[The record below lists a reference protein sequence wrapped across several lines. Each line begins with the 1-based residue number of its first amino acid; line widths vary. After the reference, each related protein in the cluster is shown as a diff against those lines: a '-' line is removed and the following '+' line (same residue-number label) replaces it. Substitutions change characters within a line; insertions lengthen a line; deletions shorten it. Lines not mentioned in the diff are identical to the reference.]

1 MRKRLAI
8 AALVAGALVPGA
20 LYAAGVSPINTAL
33 DPGNIVGTL
42 NTIIGQLNG
51 VQCVASG
58 ATPQTC
64 NGTRGVVT
72 TNSLS
77 TAAVTNAAFVINNSA
92 VTATAVMN
100 CNLTAYSGTL
110 VTNGVPVILT
120 CVPGAG
126 IITVNIYNAGATNAL
141 GGTLNISFTVN
152 QN

>member
-1 MRKRLAI
+1 MLKRLVI
-8 AALVAGALVPGA
+8 AAVACALASGAF
-20 LYAAGVSPINTAL
+20 AAAVTPVSGPVDIGGMVGV
-33 DPGNIVGTL
+33 L

-72 TNSLS
+72 TNALS
-77 TAAVTNAAFVINNSA
+77 TAAVTNAAYVINNSS
-92 VTATAVMN
+92 VTATSVMN

-120 CVPGAG
+120 CVPGAST
-126 IITVNIYNAGATNAL
+126 ITVNIYNAGATNAL
-141 GGTLNISFTVN
+141 NGTLNIAFAVE

>member
-1 MRKRLAI
+1 MIFQRLTL
-8 AALVAGALVPGA
+8 AAVACALTSGAF
-20 LYAAGVSPINTAL
+20 AAGVTPITGAV
-33 DPGNIVGTL
+33 DIGGITGVL
-42 NTIIGQLNG
+42 NNIIGQING

-72 TNSLS
+72 TNTLS
-77 TAAVTNAAFVINNSA
+77 TAAVTNAAFVINNSL
-92 VTATAVMN
+92 VTTNSVMN

-120 CVPGAG
+120 CVPGAST
-126 IITVNIYNAGATNAL
+126 ITVNIYNAGAANAL
-141 GGTLNISFTVN
+141 NGTLNISFAVE

>member
-1 MRKRLAI
+1 MLKRLLI
-8 AALVAGALVPGA
+8 AAVLASIPCGVFAAAVA
-20 LYAAGVSPINTAL
+20 PITGQAL
-33 DPGNIVGTL
+33 DPANIISTL
-42 NTIIGQLNG
+42 NTVIGQLNG
-51 VQCVASG
+51 APCVASG

-64 NGTRGVVT
+64 NGTRGLVT

-77 TAAVTNAAFVINNSA
+77 TAAVTNAAFVINDSI
-92 VTATAVMN
+92 VTAGTFVS

-126 IITVNIYNAGATNAL
+126 TITVNIYNAGATNAL
-141 GGTLNISFTVN
+141 SGTLNISFTVN